1 MLGFVQLGE
10 EAHIL
15 YAELIEVMRLIAAA
29 LLGGVIGLE
38 RQQRHKSA
46 GLRTHILVSLGSC
59 LVMLISYKL
68 YAGVQG
74 LTNADPA
81 RLAAQVVSG
90 IGFLGAGTIMK
101 EGLTIKGLTTAA
113 SLWVVAGV
121 GLAVGAGYYVG
132 AVTTTVL
139 SVLALTYLPR
149 FERLYGCGPSQV
161 AIIVR
166 SIDKPGQIGRIG
178 SYLGTKIVAI
188 CDIKIDEVGKNDIH
202 ISVFV
207 DVTDRRIVPE
217 IVEGLKEI
225 EGVAEVLLE

>member
-1 MLGFVQLGE
+1 ME
-10 EAHIL
+10 
-15 YAELIEVMRLIAAA
+15 AELIEVLRLIIAA
-29 LLGGVIGLE
+29 LLGGVVGLE

-59 LVMLISYKL
+59 LVMIISYKI

-132 AVTTTVL
+132 AVATTVL
-139 SVLALTYLPR
+139 SVLSLTYLPR
-149 FERLYGCGPSQV
+149 FERLYGCGPSQA
-161 AIIVR
+161 AIVVR
-166 SIDKPGQIGRIG
+166 SVDKPGQIGRIG
-178 SYLGTKIVAI
+178 SYLGTKNVAI

-202 ISVFV
+202 ISVIV

-217 IVEGLKEI
+217 LLEGLKGI
-225 EGVAEVLLE
+225 EGVVDAMLE

>member
-1 MLGFVQLGE
+1 
-10 EAHIL
+10 L
-15 YAELIEVMRLIAAA
+15 YAELVEIARLTIAAF
-29 LLGGVIGLE
+29 LGGIVGLE

-46 GLRTHILVSLGSC
+46 GMRTHILVSLGSC

-132 AVTTTVL
+132 AVTTTLL

-161 AIIVR
+161 AIVVR
-166 SIDKPGQIGRIG
+166 SVDKPGQIGRIG
-178 SYLGTKIVAI
+178 SYLGTKNVAI
-188 CDIKIDEVGKNDIH
+188 CDIKIDEVSKNDIH
-202 ISVFV
+202 ISVIL
-207 DVTDRRIVPE
+207 DVTDRRIIPD
-217 IVEGLKEI
+217 IVDGMKGI
-225 EGVAEVLLE
+225 EGVVDVILE

>member
-1 MLGFVQLGE
+1 M
-10 EAHIL
+10 

-74 LTNADPA
+74 MTNADPA

-101 EGLTIKGLTTAA
+101 EG
-113 SLWVVAGV
+113 
-121 GLAVGAGYYVG
+121 
-132 AVTTTVL
+132 
-139 SVLALTYLPR
+139 
-149 FERLYGCGPSQV
+149 
-161 AIIVR
+161 
-166 SIDKPGQIGRIG
+166 
-178 SYLGTKIVAI
+178 
-188 CDIKIDEVGKNDIH
+188 
-202 ISVFV
+202 
-207 DVTDRRIVPE
+207 
-217 IVEGLKEI
+217 
-225 EGVAEVLLE
+225 

>member
-1 MLGFVQLGE
+1 MP
-10 EAHIL
+10 
-15 YAELIEVMRLIAAA
+15 AELVEVVRLSVAAF
-29 LLGGVIGLE
+29 LGGVVGLE

-59 LVMLISYKL
+59 LIMLISYKL

-132 AVTTTVL
+132 AVATTVL
-139 SVLALTYLPR
+139 AVRALTFLPR

-161 AIIVR
+161 AIAVR
-166 SIDKPGQIGRIG
+166 SVDKPGQIGRIG
-178 SYLGTKIVAI
+178 SYLGTKNVAI
-188 CDIKIDEVGKNDIH
+188 CDIKIDEISKNDIYV
-202 ISVFV
+202 SVIV
-207 DVTDRRIVPE
+207 DVTDRRIIPD
-217 IVEGLKEI
+217 IVEGLKGI
-225 EGVAEVLLE
+225 DGVVDVQLE

>member
-1 MLGFVQLGE
+1 MP
-10 EAHIL
+10 
-15 YAELIEVMRLIAAA
+15 AELVEVVRLSVAAF
-29 LLGGVIGLE
+29 LGGVVGLE

-59 LVMLISYKL
+59 LIMLISYKL

-101 EGLTIKGLTTAA
+101 EGLTIKGLTSAA

-132 AVTTTVL
+132 AVATTVL
-139 SVLALTYLPR
+139 SVLALTFLPR

-161 AIIVR
+161 AIAVR
-166 SIDKPGQIGRIG
+166 SVDKPGQIGRIG
-178 SYLGTKIVAI
+178 SYLGTKNVAI
-188 CDIKIDEVGKNDIH
+188 CDIKIDEISKNDIYV
-202 ISVFV
+202 SVIV
-207 DVTDRRIVPE
+207 DVTDRRIIPD
-217 IVEGLKEI
+217 IVEGLKGI
-225 EGVAEVLLE
+225 DGVVDVQLE

>member
-1 MLGFVQLGE
+1 M
-10 EAHIL
+10 
-15 YAELIEVMRLIAAA
+15 YAELIEITRLTIAA
-29 LLGGVIGLE
+29 LLGGIVGLE

-166 SIDKPGQIGRIG
+166 SVDKPGQIGRIG
-178 SYLGTKIVAI
+178 SYLGTKNVAI
-188 CDIKIDEVGKNDIH
+188 CDIKIDEVGKNEIH
-202 ISVFV
+202 ISVIL
-207 DVTDRRIVPE
+207 DVTDRRIIPD
-217 IVEGLKEI
+217 IVEGMKGI
-225 EGVAEVLLE
+225 EGVVDVILE

>member
-1 MLGFVQLGE
+1 MP
-10 EAHIL
+10 
-15 YAELIEVMRLIAAA
+15 AELIEVVRLSVAAF
-29 LLGGVIGLE
+29 LGGVVGLE

-59 LVMLISYKL
+59 LIMLISYKL

-132 AVTTTVL
+132 AVATTVL
-139 SVLALTYLPR
+139 SVLALTFLPR

-161 AIIVR
+161 AIAVR
-166 SIDKPGQIGRIG
+166 SVDKPGQIGRIG
-178 SYLGTKIVAI
+178 SYLGTKNVAI
-188 CDIKIDEVGKNDIH
+188 CDIKIDEISKNDIYV
-202 ISVFV
+202 SVIV
-207 DVTDRRIVPE
+207 DVTDRRIIPD
-217 IVEGLKEI
+217 IVEGLKGI
-225 EGVAEVLLE
+225 DGVVDVQLE

>member
-1 MLGFVQLGE
+1 
-10 EAHIL
+10 
-15 YAELIEVMRLIAAA
+15 MRLSVAAF
-29 LLGGVIGLE
+29 LGGVVGLE

-59 LVMLISYKL
+59 LIMLISYKL

-132 AVTTTVL
+132 AVATTVL
-139 SVLALTYLPR
+139 SVLALTFLPR

-161 AIIVR
+161 AIAVR
-166 SIDKPGQIGRIG
+166 SVDKPGQIGRIG
-178 SYLGTKIVAI
+178 SYLGTKNVAI
-188 CDIKIDEVGKNDIH
+188 CDIKIDEISKNDIYV
-202 ISVFV
+202 SVIV
-207 DVTDRRIVPE
+207 DVTDRRIIPD
-217 IVEGLKEI
+217 IVEGLKGI
-225 EGVAEVLLE
+225 DGVVDVQLE

>member
-1 MLGFVQLGE
+1 MPE
-10 EAHIL
+10 EL
-15 YAELIEVMRLIAAA
+15 LEVIRLSVAAF
-29 LLGGVIGLE
+29 LGGVVGME

-59 LVMLISYKL
+59 LIMLISYKL
-68 YAGVQG
+68 YASVQG

-132 AVTTTVL
+132 AVATTVL

-161 AIIVR
+161 ALAVR
-166 SIDKPGQIGRIG
+166 SVDKPGQIGRIG
-178 SYLGTKIVAI
+178 SYLGTKNVAI
-188 CDIKIDEVGKNDIH
+188 CDIKIDEISKNDIYV
-202 ISVFV
+202 SVIV
-207 DVTDRRIVPE
+207 DVTDRRIIPD
-217 IVEGLKEI
+217 IVEGLKGI
-225 EGVAEVLLE
+225 DGVVDVQQE

>member
-121 GLAVGAGYYVG
+121 GLAVCAGYYVG

-178 SYLGTKIVAI
+178 SYLGTKNVAI

-202 ISVFV
+202 ISVIV

-217 IVEGLKEI
+217 IVEGLKGI
-225 EGVAEVLLE
+225 EGVADVLLE

>member
-1 MLGFVQLGE
+1 M
-10 EAHIL
+10 
-15 YAELIEVMRLIAAA
+15 YAELVEIARLTITAF
-29 LLGGVIGLE
+29 LGGIVGLE

-121 GLAVGAGYYVG
+121 GLAVGARYYVG

-161 AIIVR
+161 AIVVR
-166 SIDKPGQIGRIG
+166 SVDKPGQIGRIG
-178 SYLGTKIVAI
+178 SYLGTKNVAI

-202 ISVFV
+202 ISVIL
-207 DVTDRRIVPE
+207 DVTDRRIIPD
-217 IVEGLKEI
+217 IVDGMRGI
-225 EGVAEVLLE
+225 EGVVDVILE

>member
-1 MLGFVQLGE
+1 MN
-10 EAHIL
+10 
-15 YAELIEVMRLIAAA
+15 AELVEIARLSVAA
-29 LLGGVIGLE
+29 LLGGIVGLE

-59 LVMLISYKL
+59 LIMLISYKL

-132 AVTTTVL
+132 AVTTTIL

-161 AIIVR
+161 AIVVR
-166 SIDKPGQIGRIG
+166 SVDKPGQIGRIG
-178 SYLGTKIVAI
+178 SYLGTKNVAI

-202 ISVFV
+202 ISVIL
-207 DVTDRRIVPE
+207 DVTDRRIIPD
-217 IVEGLKEI
+217 IVDGMKGI
-225 EGVAEVLLE
+225 EGVVDVILE

>member
-1 MLGFVQLGE
+1 M
-10 EAHIL
+10 
-15 YAELIEVMRLIAAA
+15 YAELVEIARLTIAA
-29 LLGGVIGLE
+29 LLGGIVGLE

-59 LVMLISYKL
+59 LIMLISYKL

-161 AIIVR
+161 AIVVR
-166 SIDKPGQIGRIG
+166 SVDKPGQIGRIG
-178 SYLGTKIVAI
+178 SYLGTKNVAI
-188 CDIKIDEVGKNDIH
+188 CDIKIDEVSKNDIH
-202 ISVFV
+202 ISVIL
-207 DVTDRRIVPE
+207 DVTDRRIIPD
-217 IVEGLKEI
+217 IVDGMKGI
-225 EGVAEVLLE
+225 EGVVDVILE

>member
-1 MLGFVQLGE
+1 MN
-10 EAHIL
+10 
-15 YAELIEVMRLIAAA
+15 AELVEIARLSVAA
-29 LLGGVIGLE
+29 LLGGIVGLE

-59 LVMLISYKL
+59 LIMLISYKL

-132 AVTTTVL
+132 AVTTTIL

-161 AIIVR
+161 AIVVR
-166 SIDKPGQIGRIG
+166 SVDKPGQIGRIG
-178 SYLGTKIVAI
+178 SYLGTKNVAI
-188 CDIKIDEVGKNDIH
+188 CDIKIDEVGKNEIH
-202 ISVFV
+202 ISVIL
-207 DVTDRRIVPE
+207 DVTDRRIIPD
-217 IVEGLKEI
+217 IVEGMKGI
-225 EGVAEVLLE
+225 EGVVDVILE

>member
-1 MLGFVQLGE
+1 M
-10 EAHIL
+10 
-15 YAELIEVMRLIAAA
+15 YAELVEIARLTIAAF
-29 LLGGVIGLE
+29 LGGIVGLE

-132 AVTTTVL
+132 AVTTTLL

-161 AIIVR
+161 AIVVR
-166 SIDKPGQIGRIG
+166 SVDKPGQIGRIG
-178 SYLGTKIVAI
+178 SYLGTKNVAI
-188 CDIKIDEVGKNDIH
+188 CDIKIDEVSKNDIH
-202 ISVFV
+202 ISVIL
-207 DVTDRRIVPE
+207 DVTDRRIIPD
-217 IVEGLKEI
+217 IVDGMKGI
-225 EGVAEVLLE
+225 EGVVDVILE

>member
-1 MLGFVQLGE
+1 M
-10 EAHIL
+10 
-15 YAELIEVMRLIAAA
+15 YAELIEIARLSVAAF
-29 LLGGVIGLE
+29 LGGIVGLE

-59 LVMLISYKL
+59 LIMLISYKL

-132 AVTTTVL
+132 AVTTTIL

-161 AIIVR
+161 AIVVR
-166 SIDKPGQIGRIG
+166 SVDKPGQIGRIG
-178 SYLGTKIVAI
+178 SYLGTKNVAI
-188 CDIKIDEVGKNDIH
+188 CDIKIDEVSKNDIH
-202 ISVFV
+202 ISVIL
-207 DVTDRRIVPE
+207 DVTDRRIIPD
-217 IVEGLKEI
+217 IVDGMKGI
-225 EGVAEVLLE
+225 EGVVDVILE

>member
-1 MLGFVQLGE
+1 MN
-10 EAHIL
+10 
-15 YAELIEVMRLIAAA
+15 AELIEIARLSVAAF
-29 LLGGVIGLE
+29 LGGIVGLE

-59 LVMLISYKL
+59 LIMLISYKL

-132 AVTTTVL
+132 AVTTTIL

-161 AIIVR
+161 AIVVR
-166 SIDKPGQIGRIG
+166 SVDKPGQIGRIG
-178 SYLGTKIVAI
+178 SYLGTKNVAI

-202 ISVFV
+202 ISVIL
-207 DVTDRRIVPE
+207 DVTDRRIIPD
-217 IVEGLKEI
+217 IVDGMRGI
-225 EGVAEVLLE
+225 EGVVDVILE

>member
-1 MLGFVQLGE
+1 M
-10 EAHIL
+10 
-15 YAELIEVMRLIAAA
+15 YAELIEIARLSIAAF
-29 LLGGVIGLE
+29 LGGIVGLE

-132 AVTTTVL
+132 AVTTTIL

-161 AIIVR
+161 AIVVR
-166 SIDKPGQIGRIG
+166 SVDKPGQIGRIG
-178 SYLGTKIVAI
+178 SYLGTKNVAI

-202 ISVFV
+202 ISVIL
-207 DVTDRRIVPE
+207 DVTDRRIIPD
-217 IVEGLKEI
+217 IVDGMRGI
-225 EGVAEVLLE
+225 EGVVDVILE

>member
-1 MLGFVQLGE
+1 M
-10 EAHIL
+10 
-15 YAELIEVMRLIAAA
+15 YAELVEIARLTIAAF
-29 LLGGVIGLE
+29 LGGIVGLE

-161 AIIVR
+161 AIVVR
-166 SIDKPGQIGRIG
+166 SVDKPGQIGRIG
-178 SYLGTKIVAI
+178 SYLGTKNVAI

-202 ISVFV
+202 ISVIL
-207 DVTDRRIVPE
+207 DVTDRRIIPD
-217 IVEGLKEI
+217 IVDGMRGI
-225 EGVAEVLLE
+225 EGVVDVILE

>member
-1 MLGFVQLGE
+1 MN
-10 EAHIL
+10 
-15 YAELIEVMRLIAAA
+15 AELVEIARLSVAA
-29 LLGGVIGLE
+29 LLGGIVGLE

-59 LVMLISYKL
+59 LIMLISYKL

-161 AIIVR
+161 AIVVR
-166 SIDKPGQIGRIG
+166 SVDKPGQIGRIG
-178 SYLGTKIVAI
+178 SYLGTKNVAI
-188 CDIKIDEVGKNDIH
+188 CDIKIDDIGKNEIH
-202 ISVFV
+202 ISVIL
-207 DVTDRRIVPE
+207 DVTDRRIIPD
-217 IVEGLKEI
+217 IVEGMRGI
-225 EGVAEVLLE
+225 EGVVDVILE

>member
-1 MLGFVQLGE
+1 MFE
-10 EAHIL
+10 
-15 YAELIEVMRLIAAA
+15 ELIGVMRLIVAAF
-29 LLGGVIGLE
+29 LGGVIGLE

-46 GLRTHILVSLGSC
+46 GLRTHLLVCMGSC
-59 LVMLISYKL
+59 LVMIISNKL
-68 YAGVQG
+68 YEAVQG

-121 GLAVGAGYYVG
+121 GIAVGAGYYIP
-132 AVTTTVL
+132 AVATTIL

-161 AIIVR
+161 AMVVR
-166 SIDKPGQIGRIG
+166 SVDKPGQIGRIG
-178 SYLGTKIVAI
+178 SYLGTKNVSI
-188 CDIKIDEVGKNDIH
+188 CDIKIDEVGKKEIH
-202 ISVFV
+202 ISVII
-207 DVTDRRIVPE
+207 DVTDRRILPE
-217 IVEGLKEI
+217 IIEGLKEI
-225 EGVAEVLLE
+225 EGVLDIIME

>member
-1 MLGFVQLGE
+1 MN
-10 EAHIL
+10 
-15 YAELIEVMRLIAAA
+15 AELVEIARLSVAAI
-29 LLGGVIGLE
+29 LGGIVGLE

-59 LVMLISYKL
+59 LIMLISYKL

-161 AIIVR
+161 AIVVR
-166 SIDKPGQIGRIG
+166 SVDKPGQIGRIG
-178 SYLGTKIVAI
+178 SYLGTKNVAI
-188 CDIKIDEVGKNDIH
+188 CDIKIDDIGKNEIH
-202 ISVFV
+202 ISVIL
-207 DVTDRRIVPE
+207 DVTDRRIIPD
-217 IVEGLKEI
+217 IVEGMRGI
-225 EGVAEVLLE
+225 EGVVDVILE

>member
-1 MLGFVQLGE
+1 MMEQLLE
-10 EAHIL
+10 Q
-15 YAELIEVMRLIAAA
+15 LIEVLRLVVAAF
-29 LLGGVIGLE
+29 LGGVIGLE

-59 LVMLISYKL
+59 LIMILSYKL
-68 YAGVQG
+68 YIGVQG

-132 AVTTTVL
+132 AVATTAL
-139 SVLALTYLPR
+139 SVLSLTYLPR
-149 FERLYGCGPSQV
+149 FEHLYGCGPSQV
-161 AIIVR
+161 AMVVK
-166 SIDKPGQIGRIG
+166 SVDKPGQIGRIG
-178 SYLGTKIVAI
+178 SFMGTKNVSII
-188 CDIKIDEVGKNDIH
+188 DIKIDEAGKNQLN
-202 ISVFV
+202 ISVV
-207 DVTDRRIVPE
+207 IDLTDRRILPE
-217 IVEGLKEI
+217 IIDGLKGI
-225 EGVAEVLLE
+225 EGSTEVLID

>member
-1 MLGFVQLGE
+1 MLEQFLDQL
-10 EAHIL
+10 ID
-15 YAELIEVMRLIAAA
+15 VVRLVVAAI
-29 LLGGVIGLE
+29 LGGIVGLE

-46 GLRTHILVSLGSC
+46 GLRTHILVCLGSC
-59 LVMLISYKL
+59 LVMILSYKV

-121 GLAVGAGYYVG
+121 GLAAGAGYYVG
-132 AVTTTVL
+132 AVATTIL
-139 SVLALTYLPR
+139 SVIALTYLPR

-161 AIIVR
+161 AMVVR

-178 SYLGTKIVAI
+178 SYLGTKNVSI
-188 CDIKIDEVGKNDIH
+188 CDIKIEDVGKHELH
-202 ISVFV
+202 ISVV
-207 DVTDRRIVPE
+207 IDLTDRRNLPD
-217 IVEGLKEI
+217 IVEGIKGI
-225 EGVAEVLLE
+225 EGVADVTVE

>member
-1 MLGFVQLGE
+1 MN
-10 EAHIL
+10 
-15 YAELIEVMRLIAAA
+15 AELIEIARLSVAAF
-29 LLGGVIGLE
+29 LGGIVGLE

-59 LVMLISYKL
+59 LIMLISYKL

-161 AIIVR
+161 AIVVR
-166 SIDKPGQIGRIG
+166 SVDKPGQIGRIG
-178 SYLGTKIVAI
+178 SYLGTKNVAI
-188 CDIKIDEVGKNDIH
+188 CDIKIDEVSKNDIH
-202 ISVFV
+202 ISVIL
-207 DVTDRRIVPE
+207 DVTDRRIIPD
-217 IVEGLKEI
+217 IVDGMRGI
-225 EGVAEVLLE
+225 EGVVDVILE

>member
-1 MLGFVQLGE
+1 MPE
-10 EAHIL
+10 EL
-15 YAELIEVMRLIAAA
+15 LEVIRLSVAAF
-29 LLGGVIGLE
+29 LGGVVGME

-59 LVMLISYKL
+59 LIMLISYKL
-68 YAGVQG
+68 YASVQG

-132 AVTTTVL
+132 AVATTVL

-161 AIIVR
+161 ALAVR
-166 SIDKPGQIGRIG
+166 SVDKPGQIGRIG
-178 SYLGTKIVAI
+178 SYLGTKNVAI
-188 CDIKIDEVGKNDIH
+188 CDIKIDEISKNDIYV
-202 ISVFV
+202 SVIV
-207 DVTDRRIVPE
+207 DVTDRRIIPD
-217 IVEGLKEI
+217 IVEGLKGI
-225 EGVAEVLLE
+225 DGVVDVQLE

>member
-1 MLGFVQLGE
+1 MN
-10 EAHIL
+10 
-15 YAELIEVMRLIAAA
+15 AELIEIARLSVAAF
-29 LLGGVIGLE
+29 LGGIVGLE

-59 LVMLISYKL
+59 LIMLISYKL

-132 AVTTTVL
+132 AVTTTIL

-161 AIIVR
+161 AIVVR
-166 SIDKPGQIGRIG
+166 SVDKPGQIGRIG
-178 SYLGTKIVAI
+178 SYLGTKNVAI
-188 CDIKIDEVGKNDIH
+188 CDIKIDEVSKNDIH
-202 ISVFV
+202 ISVIL
-207 DVTDRRIVPE
+207 DVTDRRIIPD
-217 IVEGLKEI
+217 IVDGMKGI
-225 EGVAEVLLE
+225 EGVVDVILE

>member
-1 MLGFVQLGE
+1 M
-10 EAHIL
+10 
-15 YAELIEVMRLIAAA
+15 YADLIEIARLSIAAF
-29 LLGGVIGLE
+29 LGGIVGLE

-161 AIIVR
+161 AIVVR
-166 SIDKPGQIGRIG
+166 SVDKPGQIGRIG
-178 SYLGTKIVAI
+178 SYLGTKNVAI

-202 ISVFV
+202 ISVIL
-207 DVTDRRIVPE
+207 DVTDRRIIPD
-217 IVEGLKEI
+217 IVDGMRGI
-225 EGVAEVLLE
+225 EGVVDVILE